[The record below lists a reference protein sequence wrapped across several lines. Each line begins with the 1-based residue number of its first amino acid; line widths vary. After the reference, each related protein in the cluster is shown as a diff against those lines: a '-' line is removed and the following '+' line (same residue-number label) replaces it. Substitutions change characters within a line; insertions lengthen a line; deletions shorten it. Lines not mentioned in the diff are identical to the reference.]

1 MFHKIHH
8 KIKQVSDTTDP
19 EEDDDEDDNDSER
32 LDKLEEEKKP
42 LKSSLKVRFGDW
54 KGILTVVTIGGSSLY
69 VQGDHSGCDKPPVDT
84 KTNVA
89 F

>member
-19 EEDDDEDDNDSER
+19 DEDDYEDDNDSER

-42 LKSSLKVRFGDW
+42 LKSSLKVRFRGW
-54 KGILTVVTIGGSSLY
+54 KGRLTVTTGGSSLY
-69 VQGDHSGCDKPPVDT
+69 VQVDHSGCENPPVDT